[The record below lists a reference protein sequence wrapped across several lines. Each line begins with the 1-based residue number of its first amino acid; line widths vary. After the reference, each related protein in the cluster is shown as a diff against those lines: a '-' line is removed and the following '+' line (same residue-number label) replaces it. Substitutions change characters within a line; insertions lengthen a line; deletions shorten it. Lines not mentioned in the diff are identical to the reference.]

1 MRFLITTPGDT
12 QVQAIAGAVFD
23 ELKNNLTGAEIE
35 LVPIYDFHLKAT
47 YFERRISK
55 LGLKNYKRIYHE
67 KLTAEFMAKC
77 RQFEP
82 DFILVL
88 GGVVDFDQMLE
99 FLSQYKV
106 ILWLWDSYRR
116 FSGLIRLVKIS
127 SEVFCFEYE
136 DVADLRENF
145 NISSRYLPLGANE
158 KIYCPA
164 ECERDVDISF
174 VGAPRRERVKILE
187 KVCARAEQ
195 KNWSVKIVGPFL
207 QERHFY
213 KKIFF
218 RFKNSHLVKCVD
230 RDYTA
235 PTETADLYR
244 RSKICLNIN
253 TVEHH
258 SLSPRTF
265 EICATKSFQLMNGG
279 QAAHGLM
286 NLETDLVTFDD
297 VEDLLAK
304 IEFYLAHDELREK
317 IAAAGYESTMKNCT
331 LTKSVAKLLADSEI
345 IRGAAQ

>member
-1 MRFLITTPGDT
+1 MRFLVTTPGDT
-12 QVQAIAGAVFD
+12 QVQAIAGAVLE
-23 ELKNNLTGAEIE
+23 ELKRFCPRAEIE

-55 LGLKNYKRIYHE
+55 LGLKNYKRLYHE

-77 RQFEP
+77 QEFEP

-88 GGVVDFDQMLE
+88 GGVVDFAPMLE
-99 FLSQYKV
+99 FLSRYRV

-116 FSGLIRLVKIS
+116 FSGLINLVRVS

-136 DVADLRENF
+136 DLAELRGQLSVPVE
-145 NISSRYLPLGANE
+145 YLPLGADA
-158 KIYCPA
+158 KIYSPA

-174 VGAPRRERVKILE
+174 VGAPRKERVKILE
-187 KVCARAEQ
+187 KVCALALER
-195 KNWSVKIVGPFL
+195 NWSVKIVGPFL

-218 RFKNSHLVKCVD
+218 RFKNSHLVKCID
-230 RDYTA
+230 RDYTS
-235 PTETADLYR
+235 PNETAELYR

-265 EICATKSFQLMNGG
+265 EICATRSFQLMNGG

-286 NLETDLVTFDD
+286 NLETDLVTFDS

-317 IAAAGYESTMKNCT
+317 IARAGYESTLKNCT
-331 LTKSVAKLLADSEI
+331 LEKSVAKLCAASEI
-345 IRGAAQ
+345 MRGAAV